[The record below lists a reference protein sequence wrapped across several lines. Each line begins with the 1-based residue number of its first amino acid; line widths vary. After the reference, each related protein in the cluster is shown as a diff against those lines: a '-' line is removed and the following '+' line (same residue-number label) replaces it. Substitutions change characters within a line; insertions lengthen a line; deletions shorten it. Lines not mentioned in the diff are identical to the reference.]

1 MSKDSCYY
9 NAVSEVMGS
18 PFLNRGL
25 ELSPLKDGTGPLRLL
40 TKGITPVCGM
50 RIAMAGGL

>member
-40 TKGITPVCGM
+40 TKGITPVYGM